1 MQKMYCTENMTNK
14 LKKIISFIFLLIL
27 AFFIFAPSARAE
39 SNSRLYLNKLK
50 FDVTV
55 NKDGSMDVVETW
67 NIDISHVNTL
77 YKTFEKDKDKFASIE
92 NVRVKDITANKE
104 FSQID
109 EEMYHVTEDC
119 YYGLTN
125 SKGDFEIAWGVGL
138 DNSSATRTYEI
149 SYTVKD
155 AIGKYNDMAELY
167 WQFVGEDFEV
177 DANKITGTITLPES
191 AEKEEDIKVWGHTE
205 DLNGEIYVTGKN
217 EVKFQLEDF
226 DAGKYVEVRV
236 LFPTDMIS
244 SSGRTYDE
252 DRYDTVLQEERKWA
266 NQANLRRKVLEMQDE
281 IVATFI
287 IFLIIALC
295 IIFIEKAAKY
305 GKKLSELTKFT
316 PEQELDYFR
325 ELPEKDATPGEAV
338 YILHEPYNNFSR
350 YFGKIFSATLLDL
363 KLKGYID
370 LRVEKTDK
378 KKDKIYIRKVKLQ
391 DFSKNKDA
399 EKILESKN
407 VSEDLEVVKDIEAD
421 NNKAKNRKN
430 KKNEIN
436 KTSAENQLKPDEKRI
451 LEYIYKVKSKET
463 EIEIKELEE
472 YIKKHP
478 AGVDVLIRGCEKDIE
493 RQLSKSK
500 MLDKKQ
506 KEELLNYSG
515 IAGVYYVFAIITL
528 FWAIPL
534 SIVLLINGL
543 ICSSIKKKANVLTQ
557 KGVNSKEKW
566 KGLKKYMEDFSL
578 LNEKEVPAIEVWEH
592 YLVYATAFGIAD
604 KVLKQLKTIYPN
616 IDELD
621 AINTS
626 TYMYFMYHSD
636 FQTSFSNSI
645 SSSISSSY
653 TSASGGG
660 GGFSGGG
667 GGGRR
672 PEEAV
677 VEDKLSQNHITE
689 II

>member
-1 MQKMYCTENMTNK
+1 MINK

-27 AFFIFAPSARAE
+27 AFFIFTPSARAE
-39 SNSRLYLNKLK
+39 NNSRLYLNKLK

-77 YKTFEKDKDKFASIE
+77 YKTFEKDKDKFTAIE

-109 EEMYHVTEDC
+109 EEMYHVTKDC

-155 AIGKYNDMAELY
+155 AIGKYSDMAELY

-191 AEKEEDIKVWGHTE
+191 VENEEDIKVWGHTE
-205 DLNGEIYVTGKN
+205 DLNGEIYVTDKN

-281 IVATFI
+281 IVATFV

-399 EKILESKN
+399 E
-407 VSEDLEVVKDIEAD
+407 
-421 NNKAKNRKN
+421 
-430 KKNEIN
+430 
-436 KTSAENQLKPDEKRI
+436 NQLKPDEKRI

-493 RQLSKSK
+493 RQLIKSK

-515 IAGVYYVFAIITL
+515 IAGVYYVFAIMTL

-534 SIVLLINGL
+534 SIVLLVNGL

>member
-1 MQKMYCTENMTNK
+1 MYCTKNMTNK

-27 AFFIFAPSARAE
+27 AFFIFTPSTRAE
-39 SNSRLYLNKLK
+39 NNSRLYLNKLK

-77 YKTFEKDKDKFASIE
+77 YKTFEKDKDKFTAIE

-109 EEMYHVTEDC
+109 EEMYHVTKDC

-155 AIGKYNDMAELY
+155 AIGKYSDMAELY

-191 AEKEEDIKVWGHTE
+191 VENEEDIKVWGHTE
-205 DLNGEIYVTGKN
+205 DLNGEIYVTDKN

-281 IVATFI
+281 IVATFV

-399 EKILESKN
+399 E
-407 VSEDLEVVKDIEAD
+407 
-421 NNKAKNRKN
+421 
-430 KKNEIN
+430 
-436 KTSAENQLKPDEKRI
+436 NQLKPDEKRI

-478 AGVDVLIRGCEKDIE
+478 AGVDVLIRGYEKDIE

-515 IAGVYYVFAIITL
+515 IAGVYYVFAIMTL
-528 FWAIPL
+528 FGAIPL
-534 SIVLLINGL
+534 SIVLLVNGL

-677 VEDKLSQNHITE
+677 AEDKLPQNHITE